1 MALSTLPK
9 LDFGSVTQ
17 LGPDDTTDG
26 VSIGGAWP
34 GVPGG
39 LGPIDDFLGW
49 GVSGG
54 DGILQGTAKDPN
66 PLDYLGFA
74 DPQFLCYPTADE
86 FSVANLKTL
95 QTIVHYP
102 DDYHQFIVPRADV
115 YGFMELMKKGFDLSD
130 CSYGVIVDNQGRK
143 SVRVNA
149 TLRGRP
155 VVIDFCLYS
164 PTKTQPEYVLGYF
177 YRSGCQE
184 ASMTFIDMLRYY
196 IDNGADATR
205 PYKLPES
212 GLGIVARRPKES
224 DEPQTAQNQKPPHV
238 LWVHEILNPP
248 YPNDWFNDAL
258 ALYDWTVCSDSAGLL
273 PWFDQLADVVLGDES
288 TEGGVPKRSRDDMS
302 PSPAAQRCIFAALR
316 CIFAALVNAVED
328 ANKKCL
334 LPMYGVK
341 STEPQFPAEITS
353 AVYRGLPA
361 LFQAMLGFVQ
371 GFKSDVEGAR
381 WMIQCLGT
389 LVGIMK
395 SLGLPMVGGMYAKMV
410 ATFKEVHEKCE
421 FLRKTIDAMLEA

>member
-39 LGPIDDFLGW
+39 LGPSDDFLGW

-102 DDYHQFIVPRADV
+102 DEHNQFIVPRADV
-115 YGFMELMKKGFDLSD
+115 DGFMELMKKGFDLSD
-130 CSYGVIVDNQGRK
+130 CSYGVFVDNQGRK

-149 TLRGRP
+149 ILRGRP
-155 VVIDFCLYS
+155 VAIDFYLYS

-184 ASMTFIDMLRYY
+184 ASMTFIDMIRYY
-196 IDNGADATR
+196 IGNGADATR

-224 DEPQTAQNQKPPHV
+224 DGPQTAQNQKPPHG
-238 LWVHEILNPP
+238 LWVPEILNQR
-248 YPNDWFNDAL
+248 YPEDRFNEAL
-258 ALYDWTVCSDSAGLL
+258 ALYDWTCCSGAAGLL
-273 PWFDQLADVVLGDES
+273 SWFDQLTAVVLSGDAS
-288 TEGGVPKRSRDDMS
+288 TKGGAPKRPRDDMQL
-302 PSPAAQRCIFAALR
+302 SPAALCCIP
-316 CIFAALVNAVED
+316 AALVNATKD
-328 ANKKCL
+328 AVKKCL
-334 LPMYGVK
+334 LPKYGVK
-341 STEPQFPAEITS
+341 PTKTQFSSEIVS
-353 AVYRGLPA
+353 AVCRGLPD
-361 LFQAMLGFVQ
+361 LFRKMLEIVQ
-371 GFKSDVEGAR
+371 DFKSDVEGAR
-381 WMIQCLGT
+381 WMIKCLGT
-389 LVGIMK
+389 LVGIMEL
-395 SLGLPMVGGMYAKMV
+395 LGLPMVGGMYAKLIAML
-410 ATFKEVHEKCE
+410 EGVHGECE
-421 FLRKTIDAMLEA
+421 FLRKTIDAVMEA